1 MHVRW
6 NYISWLMRSEVKR
19 DGVASP
25 TALSPER
32 QRGQVVMPPAKAGH
46 MTAGE
51 NGNIGLADY
60 DRSGLAQPCDGAR
73 VLRWDIVS
81 ERGSAC
87 GRGQRQLIK
96 LRNENHSE
104 WIGRLATRDQGW
116 QGRKAPEQLHGY
128 NGGNN
133 GYLSGSLAAC
143 ANARW
148 KRNLSLPNALFIP
161 G

>member
-1 MHVRW
+1 MISNILRPAFGVCQLECITLEPLMHVRW

-60 DRSGLAQPCDGAR
+60 DRSGLAQ
-73 VLRWDIVS
+73 
-81 ERGSAC
+81 
-87 GRGQRQLIK
+87 
-96 LRNENHSE
+96 
-104 WIGRLATRDQGW
+104 LATALASCVGILFRSAG
-116 QGRKAPEQLHGY
+116 APPVAG
-128 NGGNN
+128 NG
-133 GYLSGSLAAC
+133 S
-143 ANARW
+143 
-148 KRNLSLPNALFIP
+148 
-161 G
+161 